1 MRLGEIKDINNN
13 LKGDSQMK
21 YFLIILFM
29 TTSVTLRAR
38 INNQDTNTLSFISN
52 SKIKYEIVLAACD
65 TCVPIRNIGYRINLF
80 MTAKQKIIVKKNQQ
94 QIMARIAR

>member
-52 SKIKYEIVLAACD
+52 SKI
-65 TCVPIRNIGYRINLF
+65 
-80 MTAKQKIIVKKNQQ
+80 
-94 QIMARIAR
+94 